1 MGFLDN
7 FKAAMKAG
15 AEAGNASIERLRAEK
30 AAEESAAH
38 PRPQARP
45 QARPQQSRLPE
56 GVIMVSLNDMEPVA
70 LGMNS
75 AGQNVALSVS
85 GALLAKPDGG
95 TSLDAASQRNE
106 IREITA
112 EIIRREL
119 TPRIDS
125 MGDLKSLM
133 MAANNLNKVI
143 CEELKAHGYTA
154 GMKMPLIL
162 HPVGG

>member
-15 AEAGNASIERLRAEK
+15 AEAANANIERQRAEK
-30 AAEESAAH
+30 AAAESAAH

-45 QARPQQSRLPE
+45 HQSRLPE

-70 LGMNS
+70 LGTNS

-85 GALLAKPDGG
+85 GALLAKPDGA

-106 IREITA
+106 IRNIAT

-119 TPRIDS
+119 IPQIDS
-125 MGDLKSLM
+125 MGDLKCLM
-133 MAANNLNKVI
+133 MAANNLNRVI

>member
-1 MGFLDN
+1 MGFLDS
-7 FKAAMKAG
+7 FQAAMKAG

-38 PRPQARP
+38 PHPKAGS

-85 GALLAKPDGG
+85 GALLAKPEGE
-95 TSLDAASQRNE
+95 TSLNAASQRNE
-106 IREITA
+106 IRSIAA

-119 TPRIDS
+119 TPQIDS
-125 MGDLKSLM
+125 IGDLKNQLT
-133 MAANNLNKVI
+133 AANNLNRII

-162 HPVGG
+162 HPAGE